1 MQTTN
6 SKPMCKSAQHRQD
19 ILDGKRKLLKTVEEL
34 HEVADAENWTDHKRE
49 YLRKF
54 LFPTPEEHEK
64 EINAFYT
71 IFDPYVPI

>member
-1 MQTTN
+1 MAMSVQIA
-6 SKPMCKSAQHRQD
+6 KEFM
-19 ILDGKRKLLKTVEEL
+19 DGKLKLLKTVEEL
-34 HEVADAENWTDHKRE
+34 HEVADAENWTEHKRE